1 MHWAGDTVIVF
12 NVARDAK
19 KVAHPCSNSY
29 YYPYSVIG
37 YRSVDKEP
45 EPEANVDRKAK
56 PLLYMC
62 GYPYILL
69 YVLFHTLSLARDQLM
84 MLNQKSS
91 LIHSLCILPTP
102 TIYIHVRIH
111 VGK

>member
-1 MHWAGDTVIVF
+1 MKNHLKISLHEHVLGRDTVIVF
-12 NVARDAK
+12 NVSRDAK

-45 EPEANVDRKAK
+45 EPAANVDRKAK

-69 YVLFHTLSLARDQLM
+69 YFSIHFH
-84 MLNQKSS
+84 
-91 LIHSLCILPTP
+91 
-102 TIYIHVRIH
+102 
-111 VGK
+111 